1 VSAYT
6 ERQLVQALKRLE
18 KRWPEGY
25 VLFSWAGTLCL
36 IDRVDLPSPTLSTT
50 VSGHSSS
57 YRDAV
62 VETFPGI
69 PSDGGDP
76 D

>member
-1 VSAYT
+1 MNAYS
-6 ERQLVQALKRLE
+6 EPELVRALKRLE

-36 IDRVDLPSPTLSTT
+36 INLSDLPSPSR
-50 VSGHSSS
+50 VSGHPKYRSS
-57 YRDAV
+57 YEDAV

-69 PSDGGDP
+69 SSDGGDP